1 MPNAPRAPEDSAK
14 LAPCP
19 SPSALPDGANDRPRK
34 GQTDHVPHLR
44 GSVFRRAATFV
55 GFPPGT
61 GELLDHATRVRLVV
75 SLALSAFL
83 ALIDMA
89 GVVAMLPMMQYVT
102 GQAVD
107 AGALGVVNRL
117 LGEPPLRGLVAS
129 LGLLIF
135 GAFIVKD
142 VASLLVRR
150 WQLHFMARQQ
160 VELATDLLDGYL
172 TSPYS
177 WHLRQNTADKLWTV
191 HGAVGMGYAGGL
203 ASALAAFTEV
213 LTIVFIFAS
222 LLVLAPWVALAAAA
236 YFGLAAYV
244 VQRYIRPRVQT
255 AGQKARAAS
264 EEVSRASLQPLTA
277 VKEIKLRR
285 AHAPFV
291 ETFREASRR
300 GAEADVTTS
309 LLADVPKY
317 FLEIVFVLGVGVLAV
332 VATTG
337 ASAVEGLVVL
347 GLFVAAGTRILPSS
361 VRLINALSGVRFAR
375 APLEHIIGIHRLMRQ
390 NRSAEMARVVTEKV
404 PEGDIEIR
412 GLRFSYGDQAA
423 VEVLRGVN
431 IDIPQGSSLAV
442 VGSSGAGKSTLV
454 DILLGLQEPTAGTVT
469 AGATSIF
476 DNLPAWQ
483 RRIAV
488 VPQEVTLLD
497 TSIGHNISFDE
508 EIDEPRLA
516 EAVQRAQLSDLVRG
530 LPDGLD
536 STAGES
542 GSRLSGGQRQRIG
555 IARAL
560 YRNPSLLVLDEAT
573 SALDNETERRL
584 TDTIESLHGS
594 VTVVVVAHRLSTVR
608 HCDRL
613 IFMEQG
619 QVVASGTFDEVRDA
633 NQAFAHL
640 VRLGSLDPNEPVM

>member
-1 MPNAPRAPEDSAK
+1 MPRLTGSA
-14 LAPCP
+14 
-19 SPSALPDGANDRPRK
+19 
-34 GQTDHVPHLR
+34 
-44 GSVFRRAATFV
+44 FRRAAGII

-61 GELLDHATRVRLVV
+61 GELLDHPTRLKLVI
-75 SLALSAFL
+75 SLGLSALL

-102 GQAVD
+102 GQPND
-107 AGALGVVNRL
+107 SGALGIVNDA
-117 LGEPPLRGLVAS
+117 LGSPPLRLLVAT
-129 LGLLIF
+129 LGLMIF

-150 WQLHFMARQQ
+150 WQLQFMAEQE
-160 VELATDLLDGYL
+160 VELSTNLLDGYL

-191 HGAVGMGYAGGL
+191 HGAVGMGYSGGL
-203 ASALAAFTEV
+203 ASALSAFTEI
-213 LTIVFIFAS
+213 LTITFIFAS
-222 LLVLAPWVALAAAA
+222 LLVIAPWVALAAAA
-236 YFGLAAYV
+236 YFGLAAFV
-244 VQRYIRPRVQT
+244 VQRFIRPRVQA
-255 AGQKARAAS
+255 AGLKARAAA

-285 AHAPFV
+285 AHEPFV
-291 ETFREASRR
+291 ETFRIASAR
-300 GAEADVTTS
+300 GAEASVTTS
-309 LLADVPKY
+309 LLTDLPKY
-317 FLEIVFVLGVGVLAV
+317 FLEIVFVLGVGTLAV

-337 ASAVEGLVVL
+337 ASAVEGLVLL

-375 APLEHIIGIHRLMRQ
+375 APLEHIVRVHRLMRQ
-390 NRSAEMARVVTEKV
+390 HRSDEIARVVTDEI
-404 PEGDIEIR
+404 PEGDVRVR
-412 GLRFSYGDQAA
+412 GLRFSYSDQGD
-423 VEVLRGVN
+423 VEVLQGVDL
-431 IDIPQGSSLAV
+431 DIPLGSSLAV
-442 VGSSGAGKSTLV
+442 VGSSGAGKSTMV
-454 DILLGLQEPTAGTVT
+454 DILLGLQSPTAGTVT
-469 AGATSIF
+469 AGGVSIF

-483 RRIAV
+483 RRVAV

-497 TSIGHNISFDE
+497 APIGENIAFDE
-508 EIDEPRLA
+508 EVDYDRLA
-516 EAVQRAQLSDLVRG
+516 EAIERAQLTDLIRE
-530 LPDGLD
+530 LPDGVAT
-536 STAGES
+536 TAGER

-584 TDTIESLHGS
+584 TDTIEGLHGS

-613 IFMEQG
+613 IFMEHG
-619 QVVASGTFDEVRDA
+619 RVTGSGTFDEVREA
-633 NQAFAHL
+633 NESFARL
-640 VRLGSLDPNEPVM
+640 VKLGSLDPTQPVL